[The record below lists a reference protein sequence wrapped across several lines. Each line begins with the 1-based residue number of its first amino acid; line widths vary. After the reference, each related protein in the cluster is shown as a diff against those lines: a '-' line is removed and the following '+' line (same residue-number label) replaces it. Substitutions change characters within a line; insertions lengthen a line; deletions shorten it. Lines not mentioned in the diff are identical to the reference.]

1 MRLKLD
7 RQHVHSLWVATASME
22 TYELLGELVD
32 KGTLDVSYDVC
43 KRGWM
48 STEMDE
54 VEQESN
60 EMDEVEQG

>member
-1 MRLKLD
+1 
-7 RQHVHSLWVATASME
+7 ME